1 MNLFR
6 NLKSGT
12 KYNAL
17 LPQSSCK
24 KVNLGEGDTSFSVE
38 MIAKQA
44 LQHTNQVTQL
54 ANELANE
61 TNGSLEAICNNIH
74 SFLYWHL
81 QYKADGEAQLLR
93 SPACAWQQRHKGIDC
108 KSYSIFASA
117 ILLQLGFK
125 HYIRRI
131 KQATYNPDYFTHVY
145 IIVPLNQSTGKL
157 DKGYYTID
165 GTLPFT
171 SEPPFIQKNDFY
183 MDALPHYGLNGSEL
197 SLNNLSFDGV
207 KDILSTPISCWG
219 GTSFNAVKAEEVA
232 NTIGAY
238 FENVLIEINNAVAT
252 NDTQKLSKLFAH
264 FQSTLGTAVWAYSQ
278 KKSQGWN
285 KCTTESITRM
295 QNILNFYQKVVEIGL
310 NAWLNKYYVLTST
323 GTKTTGYKNDGNFEL
338 VDPAFFFTY
347 TDPNIGYN
355 ASIYNFQLKEGVTQ
369 IPVFEFTPYVEQVAS
384 NPSSFDPL
392 KFLQGLSTVLVS
404 FTGDNTGTSGN
415 GQVYDNNNPNYDQ
428 YNSQTKQMGFG
439 TVGIVLG
446 GLLIGG
452 YLMNKNKE
460 KNKPKET
467 TATKTPKK
475 VTV

>member
-1 MNLFR
+1 
-6 NLKSGT
+6 
-12 KYNAL
+12 
-17 LPQSSCK
+17 
-24 KVNLGEGDTSFSVE
+24 
-38 MIAKQA
+38 
-44 LQHTNQVTQL
+44 
-54 ANELANE
+54 
-61 TNGSLEAICNNIH
+61 
-74 SFLYWHL
+74 
-81 QYKADGEAQLLR
+81 
-93 SPACAWQQRHKGIDC
+93 
-108 KSYSIFASA
+108 
-117 ILLQLGFK
+117 
-125 HYIRRI
+125 
-131 KQATYNPDYFTHVY
+131 
-145 IIVPLNQSTGKL
+145 
-157 DKGYYTID
+157 
-165 GTLPFT
+165 
-171 SEPPFIQKNDFY
+171 
-183 MDALPHYGLNGSEL
+183 
-197 SLNNLSFDGV
+197 
-207 KDILSTPISCWG
+207 
-219 GTSFNAVKAEEVA
+219 
-232 NTIGAY
+232 
-238 FENVLIEINNAVAT
+238 
-252 NDTQKLSKLFAH
+252 
-264 FQSTLGTAVWAYSQ
+264 
-278 KKSQGWN
+278 GWN